1 MHSALALTFGLALA
15 AIGNAQVDLGTAAAF
30 GIVATSAITSTGLTV
45 VNGDIG
51 ISPNGLTSIT
61 GFPPGISTNPPH
73 GADAV
78 AAQAHADAQTAYN
91 SAQALPF
98 TTSLT
103 GQDLGGLVLG
113 PGVYNFASSAQL
125 TGILTLDGQN
135 NANSVFVFQMGS
147 TITTATAA
155 QVVLINGAK
164 ACNVFWQVGSSAT
177 LGTSTNF
184 VGNILALASI
194 TVNSAVTVNGGLYA
208 LTAAVTL
215 IDDTISAQPGCANT
229 HPPTSTSTTVSLTT
243 TPVPTTTTT
252 PVTTMTTTTKPVTTT
267 AGMAPPPFSLFLSP
281 VLIQIQGPTSTVTVT
296 VTKTVTST
304 LTITSTKY
312 STIHDTKTITK
323 TDHDTITSTKTTT
336 STKTAPCTTTRRY
349 VR

>member
-1 MHSALALTFGLALA
+1 MHTALALTFGLALA
-15 AIGNAQVDLGTAAAF
+15 AIGNAQVNLGTAAGF
-30 GIVATSAITSTGLTV
+30 GIVATSAITSTGLTI

-51 ISPNGLTSIT
+51 ISPSGLTSIT

-91 SAQALPF
+91 AAQALPF

-177 LGTSTNF
+177 LGTATNF

-215 IDDTISAQPGCANT
+215 IDDTISAQAGCANT
-229 HPPTSTSTTVSLTT
+229 PPTSTSSTVSSTT
-243 TPVPTTTTT
+243 ATVPTTTTK

-267 AGMAPPPFSLFLSP
+267 AGMLFP
-281 VLIQIQGPTSTVTVT
+281 
-296 VTKTVTST
+296 
-304 LTITSTKY
+304 
-312 STIHDTKTITK
+312 
-323 TDHDTITSTKTTT
+323 
-336 STKTAPCTTTRRY
+336 
-349 VR
+349 

>member
-15 AIGNAQVDLGTAAAF
+15 VIGNAQVNLGTAAGF
-30 GIVATSAITSTGLTV
+30 GIVATSAITSTGLTI

-91 SAQALPF
+91 AAQALPF

-155 QVVLINGAK
+155 PSSSSMVLRLATCSGRLA
-164 ACNVFWQVGSSAT
+164 ALQRSERPPTLSAT
-177 LGTSTNF
+177 
-184 VGNILALASI
+184 
-194 TVNSAVTVNGGLYA
+194 
-208 LTAAVTL
+208 
-215 IDDTISAQPGCANT
+215 
-229 HPPTSTSTTVSLTT
+229 
-243 TPVPTTTTT
+243 
-252 PVTTMTTTTKPVTTT
+252 
-267 AGMAPPPFSLFLSP
+267 FSLWPL
-281 VLIQIQGPTSTVTVT
+281 LRSTRQSQSMVVYTH
-296 VTKTVTST
+296 
-304 LTITSTKY
+304 LR
-312 STIHDTKTITK
+312 
-323 TDHDTITSTKTTT
+323 
-336 STKTAPCTTTRRY
+336 PQ
-349 VR
+349 